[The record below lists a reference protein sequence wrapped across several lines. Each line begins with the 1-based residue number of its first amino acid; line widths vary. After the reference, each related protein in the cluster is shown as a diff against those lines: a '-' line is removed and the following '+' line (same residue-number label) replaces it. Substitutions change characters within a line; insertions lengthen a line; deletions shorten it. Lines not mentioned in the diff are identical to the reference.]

1 MFITYIEGIYQRITI
16 SLEFMN
22 NNNIMQWD
30 AERYHII
37 SNIQEQW
44 GRDLIFRRKWN
55 GNEIVVDAGCGT
67 GRVTKLLA
75 EKVSRGGMVYAI
87 DIDTNMIQQTRK
99 NLASLKNVTIIQSDL
114 HNVELPRKINVIY
127 SNAVLHWIS
136 EHKKVFQNFWKLLC
150 SDNNTSSNNNKGGQ
164 LLIQCGGY
172 GNLEKIHRLINLVKE
187 LDEFKEYFINWKEP
201 WYFAKPSET
210 HTLLKEIGFKN
221 INVYL
226 SNAYTT
232 FSDRK
237 SYSEFIKTVVMR
249 PFLDYLPKEKLK
261 SKYLNLFLDK
271 VEQSGLSWTLDYVR
285 LNIMADK

>member
-1 MFITYIEGIYQRITI
+1 
-16 SLEFMN
+16 MN
-22 NNNIMQWD
+22 NKDNILPWD
-30 AERYHII
+30 AERYHNI

-44 GRDLIFRRKWN
+44 GRRLILRRKWK
-55 GNEIVVDAGCGT
+55 GNEIVMDAGCGT

-99 NLASLKNVTIIQSDL
+99 NLAGFKNVTIIQSDL
-114 HNVELPRKINVIY
+114 HNVDLPRKINVIY

-136 EHKKVFQNFWKLLC
+136 EHKKVFQHFWKLLC
-150 SDNNTSSNNNKGGQ
+150 NDNNSSSNNNNKGGQ

-172 GNLEKIHRLINLVKE
+172 GNLEKVHRLINLVKE
-187 LDEFKEYFINWKEP
+187 SDEFKDYFMDWKEP

-210 HTLLKEIGFKN
+210 HTLLEEIGFKN
-221 INVYL
+221 VNVYL
-226 SNAYTT
+226 SNGYTT
-232 FSDRK
+232 FSDQK

-249 PFLDYLPKEKLK
+249 PFLDYLPNEKIK

-271 VEQSGLSWTLDYVR
+271 VEQSNLSWILDYVR